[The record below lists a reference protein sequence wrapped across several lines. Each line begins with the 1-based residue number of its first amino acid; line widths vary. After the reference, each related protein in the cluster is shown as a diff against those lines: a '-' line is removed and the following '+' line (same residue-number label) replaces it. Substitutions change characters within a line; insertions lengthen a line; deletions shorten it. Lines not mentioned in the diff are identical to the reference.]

1 MLQYADDTCLI
12 SNGPASCQELIH
24 HTEKWLL
31 WSGMRAKPAKCHS
44 LGIRA
49 SSGRSFDPDLT
60 IVNQPIPF
68 IKNNA
73 IKFLGKIIQVPL
85 DTRPKC
91 LESGQE

>member
-1 MLQYADDTCLI
+1 MCTLIEALRPHQYLGYTFAQSQRSVHILQYADDTCLI

-49 SSGRSFDPDLT
+49 YSERSFNPDL
-60 IVNQPIPF
+60 
-68 IKNNA
+68 
-73 IKFLGKIIQVPL
+73 
-85 DTRPKC
+85 
-91 LESGQE
+91 